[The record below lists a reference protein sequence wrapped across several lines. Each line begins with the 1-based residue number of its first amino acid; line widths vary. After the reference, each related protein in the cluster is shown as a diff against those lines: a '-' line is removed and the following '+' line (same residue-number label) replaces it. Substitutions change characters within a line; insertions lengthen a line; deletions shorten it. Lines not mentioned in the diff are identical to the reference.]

1 MTITDLS
8 HTDDGHGEL
17 ARAQVTATF
26 AEMAYETLLRAAQAT
41 LAADA
46 LYMKDPL
53 VWLRDA
59 LSPGQLPPAGTR
71 PTDYVPCNPEDA
83 TWGRW

>member
-1 MTITDLS
+1 MTVTDLS
-8 HTDDGHGEL
+8 HTDDGHGDL
-17 ARAQVTATF
+17 TRARDTAAL
-26 AEMAYETLLRAAQAT
+26 AEMAYDTLLRAAQAT

-46 LYMKDPL
+46 LYLKDPL
-53 VWLRDA
+53 AWLREA

-71 PTDYVPCNPEDA
+71 PTDYVPADPEDA